1 MISMPQQTAPTQ
13 DLPTVSA
20 TPRVSGVWD
29 LAPAGASDA
38 DLAAILAAALHR
50 GLVPTPPR
58 KSLPIQ
64 VSF

>member
-1 MISMPQQTAPTQ
+1 MISRPQQTAPTH

-29 LAPAGASDA
+29 LAPASASDA

-50 GLVPTPPR
+50 GLVPVPPR
-58 KSLPIQ
+58 KSLPIH
-64 VSF
+64 VSL